1 MIPTGFA
8 TVAHAVA
15 VTLKG
20 GVVVVLVTVTVTQFL
35 SVPVCPVG
43 MVTVTIL
50 DSEAEDPLSGVCVQV
65 KPIRVGG
72 TPVQIGGWLPL
83 GKKVPGQVT
92 GALLRVSASVTVMV
106 EPAGMLFRPTV
117 MVKGHGLGVPPL
129 ADEVQEL
136 SCAPGFVRCLPTV
149 SQQEIGGVDP
159 VHGLTQ
165 GVWIFSLNVASD
177 SSTSVTGPLTGF
189 MLLSWV

>member
-20 GVVVVLVTVTVTQFL
+20 GVVVVLVTVTVTQFM

-65 KPIRVGG
+65 KPILVGSA
-72 TPVQIGGWLPL
+72 PVQIGGWLPE
-83 GKKVPGQVT
+83 KMPGQVT
-92 GALLRVSASVTVMV
+92 GTLFNVSASVTVMV
-106 EPAGMLFRPTV
+106 EPAGMLFR
-117 MVKGHGLGVPPL
+117 
-129 ADEVQEL
+129 
-136 SCAPGFVRCLPTV
+136 
-149 SQQEIGGVDP
+149 
-159 VHGLTQ
+159 
-165 GVWIFSLNVASD
+165 
-177 SSTSVTGPLTGF
+177 
-189 MLLSWV
+189 